1 MLATNMVESRSGRVK
16 LDDVELPVFHAMLR
30 YLYSGRIDEEFLALK
45 CEEVLALADRVR
57 CKRLLC

>member
-1 MLATNMVESRSGRVK
+1 MK